1 MSFKN
6 RYCYNGL
13 SHYKFKEF
21 DIKKAL
27 FLSICLLGAGSC
39 FAQDFSILSSFRDT
53 IKNSI
58 DEKTYTLCNV
68 KKYDQIHKIGNE
80 CLYSLSL
87 SLDSAIDK
95 RYKELQI
102 KNKLVEK
109 IPLSYFSKLRKTY
122 SAYEDEACFNPL
134 NDITGGLKNSYDA
147 KELVCHVGQ
156 KLFHMKVLENFDKNI

>member
-1 MSFKN
+1 M
-6 RYCYNGL
+6 
-13 SHYKFKEF
+13 
-21 DIKKAL
+21 KKAF

-39 FAQDFSILSSFRDT
+39 FAQDFSILSAFRDT

-68 KKYDQIHKIGNE
+68 EKYDQIHKIGNE

-102 KNKLVEK
+102 KNKK
-109 IPLSYFSKLRKTY
+109 IS
-122 SAYEDEACFNPL
+122 
-134 NDITGGLKNSYDA
+134 
-147 KELVCHVGQ
+147 
-156 KLFHMKVLENFDKNI
+156 

>member
-1 MSFKN
+1 MVIAIHGI
-6 RYCYNGL
+6 R
-13 SHYKFKEF
+13 HYKFKEF
-21 DIKKAL
+21 EMKKAF
-27 FLSICLLGAGSC
+27 FLSICLLGSGSC
-39 FAQDFSILSSFRDT
+39 FAQDFSILSAFRDT

-58 DEKTYTLCNV
+58 DEKTYTLCDV
-68 KKYDQIHKIGNE
+68 EKYDQLHKIGNE

-102 KNKLVEK
+102 KNKKNKLVEK
-109 IPLSYFSKLRKTY
+109 FPLSYFSKLRKTY

-147 KELVCHVGQ
+147 KELVCNVEQ
-156 KLFHMKVLENFDKNI
+156 KLFHIKTLENFDKNI